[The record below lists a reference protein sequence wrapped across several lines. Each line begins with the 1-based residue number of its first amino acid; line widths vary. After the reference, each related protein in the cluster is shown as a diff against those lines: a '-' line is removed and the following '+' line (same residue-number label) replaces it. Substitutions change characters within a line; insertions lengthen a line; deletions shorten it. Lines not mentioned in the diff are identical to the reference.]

1 MAFNPDAFNAGLGGI
16 LQQILSSR
24 QQTQAMQQKRAD
36 EEIPLFNQQRAWTRE
51 NAADKFTEDERN
63 NQRLLWPGQ
72 KTIQEKQIEGM
83 GIANEGGKI
92 GNETAVINKDTAG
105 INRDV
110 ARETKPDVIATA
122 KNTAMTSGSQ
132 ARLAGNQATVSDA
145 ALPGA
150 TTEAQAATP
159 LKAAEILERQITKRD
174 AALGTMAQARKI
186 IGNPAYTREQQEG
199 AIREYITANIALKGA
214 YGPSALSNYKLLGG
228 KESEYWGGLGVDKK
242 HYDPTGMGTFRIPLP
257 TDIHPDLV
265 VDPALLRA
273 RVSSTGADA
282 KTVLKDVTDAIRGN
296 YTPKDFVGKMPGF
309 VLGQMPNFNNLQAS
323 WNKGQ
328 QVERWVAGGGFRAL
342 NERLRES
349 GIEPQQ
355 FYKNNFG
362 VDVALTELA
371 SGKLSKATLS
381 ALKQRV
387 NFQQP
392 EGWEKDRN
400 AYIDGVKVAASVFND
415 LNTSTATRGVSRDN
429 LMQAALGAFGQT
441 AKSAMAMVSETGTN
455 LRSLISS
462 YAKTVG
468 TSSTEFMQTLSMM
481 KKNTDP
487 KIKQQG
493 EVLDK
498 AYNQYLDAQTLLLK
512 ATAKGPRA
520 FTSDNAEAQKAV
532 EDAFTA
538 VTNALPRGFY
548 TPFGQSSV
556 PTPAPAP
563 ATGGTRQGGGRPA
576 VNNGGAQVE
585 EVIVP

>member
-16 LQQILSSR
+16 LQQILASR

-36 EEIPLFNQQRAWTRE
+36 EEIPMFNQQRVWQRE
-51 NAADKFTEDERN
+51 NAADAFTDEERAHA
-63 NQRLLWPGQ
+63 RALRPGQ
-72 KTIQEKQIEGM
+72 IASQVKQLESM
-83 GIANEGGKI
+83 DIANEGAKI
-92 GNETAVINKDTAG
+92 GNQTAVINQDIAG
-105 INRDV
+105 VNRDILK
-110 ARETKPDVIATA
+110 ETKPDTIQNA
-122 KNTAMTSGSQ
+122 KNTASISGSQ
-132 ARLAGNQATVSDA
+132 ARITGNQAAVSDA

-150 TTEAQAATP
+150 KTEAQAATP

-174 AALGTMAQARKI
+174 AALSTMAQARKI

-214 YGPSALSNYKLLGG
+214 YGPSALNNYKLLGG
-228 KESEYWGGLGVDKK
+228 KEGEYWGGLGVDSK

-282 KTVLKDVTDAIRGN
+282 KAIMKDVTDAIRGN

-392 EGWEKDRN
+392 ESWEKDRN

-415 LNTSTATRGVSRDN
+415 LNTSTATRGVAKDS
-429 LMQAALGAFGQT
+429 LMQAALGAYGQT
-441 AKSAMAMVSETGTN
+441 AKTALAMVSETGAN
-455 LRSLISS
+455 IQKLISS

-468 TSSTEFMQTLSMM
+468 SSTTDFMSTLSMM
-481 KKNTDP
+481 KNHMNP
-487 KIKQQG
+487 KIRQQG
-493 EVLDK
+493 DVLDR
-498 AYNQYLDAQTLLLK
+498 ALSQYQDAQKSLVK
-512 ATAKGPRA
+512 ATAMGPRA
-520 FTSDNAEAQKAV
+520 FASNDQDAQRQVEEAFQDVITK
-532 EDAFTA
+532 
-538 VTNALPRGFY
+538 LPQNFHSQ
-548 TPFGQSSV
+548 FGV
-556 PTPAPAP
+556 TPAPAP
-563 ATGGTRQGGGRPA
+563 APAPAAGTKKQSGGRPA